1 MQNVCNICP
10 QGSLVTEGCILIGKK
25 SWKYPDVHKQ
35 ECLNMFLW
43 MVFMHC
49 FMFVF
54 IYLHIVFLSRCG
66 LENISGCSLCK
77 LSGWVNICF
86 KIFLQLHCV
95 PVATGSFHFPS
106 VFHIFCQILVL
117 LGLKLQNTL
126 KNGGLGGEGGGRGQK
141 GQIFLP
147 SEFHSWKNS
156 KVDCF
161 CFGAPAAS
169 SSLTSHADYY
179 TSAHIPPSQSSG
191 HNPGSKLSDSSNKYS
206 PKHNANR
213 KYRVLCRLMSM
224 HSDSLLSELASH
236 ARARAP
242 AWIIIT

>member
-35 ECLNMFLW
+35 ECSNMFLW

-126 KNGGLGGEGGGRGQK
+126 KNGGLGGEGGGR
-141 GQIFLP
+141 
-147 SEFHSWKNS
+147 E
-156 KVDCF
+156 
-161 CFGAPAAS
+161 
-169 SSLTSHADYY
+169 
-179 TSAHIPPSQSSG
+179 
-191 HNPGSKLSDSSNKYS
+191 GSKRTNLSPIRISQLKKLQSWLFLLWCTCGFIQSDISCWLLHKCTHSSE
-206 PKHNANR
+206 P
-213 KYRVLCRLMSM
+213 
-224 HSDSLLSELASH
+224 
-236 ARARAP
+236 
-242 AWIIIT
+242 IIRTQSRQ